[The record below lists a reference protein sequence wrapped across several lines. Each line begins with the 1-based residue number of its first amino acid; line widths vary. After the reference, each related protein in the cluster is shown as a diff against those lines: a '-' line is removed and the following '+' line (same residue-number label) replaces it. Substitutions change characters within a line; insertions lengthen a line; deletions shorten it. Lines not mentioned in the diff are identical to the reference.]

1 MHFHPFKRKK
11 TASKASHHNISSITG
26 EGVDLLLKEVSKK
39 TIKTGKITPILSRER
54 HISIMESVV
63 KTLKSV
69 KFNQNLDIAAY
80 ELRVAHDLSLEINKK
95 FDIEKILDIIFRDF
109 CIGK

>member
-1 MHFHPFKRKK
+1 M
-11 TASKASHHNISSITG
+11 
-26 EGVDLLLKEVSKK
+26 
-39 TIKTGKITPILSRER
+39 ER
-54 HISIMESVV
+54 VV

-69 KFNQNLDIAAY
+69 RFNQNLDIAAY

>member
-1 MHFHPFKRKK
+1 
-11 TASKASHHNISSITG
+11 
-26 EGVDLLLKEVSKK
+26 
-39 TIKTGKITPILSRER
+39 
-54 HISIMESVV
+54 MENVL
-63 KTLKSV
+63 KTLKSI

-80 ELRVAHDLSLEINKK
+80 ELRVAHELYLEINKK